1 MNKSRIYLLLAIVL
15 FCFNC
20 KQTREGKKVSRVKL
34 DSIAYEVTVLEDSI
48 QNSWQVMTKNEEEM
62 FFNIKRLL
70 QEIEYIP
77 GHDPLPLDT
86 LKKAN
91 EATQAMRYNQETM
104 RESALIDRY
113 DEAVSNL
120 VNNARKYS
128 NTVKGIERHQV
139 AVQLLEEIPQQYQKI
154 YLNRVHYDFHI
165 EDYNKLVEKNKK
177 RLEKY
182 NPKYASLESKPMF
195 RLSE

>member
-1 MNKSRIYLLLAIVL
+1 MNKSIYYLFLLTIL

-20 KQTREGKKVSRVKL
+20 KQSKEGTKVSKARL
-34 DSIAYEVTVLEDSI
+34 DTVSHQLSILEDSI
-48 QNSWQVMTKNEEEM
+48 NTSWESMSKNEEEM

-77 GHDPLPLDT
+77 GHDANALDT
-86 LKKAN
+86 LKKAS
-91 EATQAMRYNQETM
+91 EAAQASRYNQITM
-104 RESALIDRY
+104 KDSPLIDTY
-113 DEAVSNL
+113 DERVANL
-120 VNNARKYS
+120 VDNLRKFS

-165 EDYNKLVEKNKK
+165 QDYNKLVKENKRK
-177 RLEKY
+177 LESY
-182 NPKYASLESKPMF
+182 DPKYKELSEKPMF
-195 RLSE
+195 QLSN